1 MTVAVLVLIGGG
13 VAYLLERDSART
25 EPGSATGPSAG
36 PGPIPGAVGGALA
49 GLGVSDAAPPAGYDG
64 RLFNFNGFDFD
75 RNGCDARNDTL
86 ARDLTEVVFRPGSND
101 CRVESGILH
110 DRYSDESLPVTRDQ
124 VDIDHV
130 VALGNAWASG
140 ASTWSPE
147 RRQDFANDPLVLVA
161 TLATHNR
168 AKASSD
174 ASRWLPP
181 AAATHCAYAARQVAV
196 KQRYELT
203 VTTTELGVLEEILSE
218 CPDEPLP
225 DGTEAPPQAGR
236 TDPAPVA
243 ASPQASA
250 TRAPRPAGTPDGDGI
265 YRQVSP
271 GAYCSPEG
279 AWGTTDTGTPMVCR
293 LTPGADRPRWRAA

>member
-1 MTVAVLVLIGGG
+1 MLIGGG
-13 VAYLLERDSART
+13 VAYLLRSAQPPT
-25 EPGSATGPSAG
+25 AIETPSV
-36 PGPIPGAVGGALA
+36 PDPTSGGVAYALA
-49 GLGVSDAAPPAGYDG
+49 GLIVSDAVPSAGYEA

-75 RNGCDARNDTL
+75 RNGCDSRNDTL
-86 ARDLTEVVFRPGSND
+86 ARDLTEVVFREGSNN

-140 ASTWSPE
+140 AATWSPE

-181 AAATHCAYAARQVAV
+181 NAATHCAYAARQVAV
-196 KQRYELT
+196 KERYELT
-203 VTTTELGVLEEILSE
+203 VTTAERGVLQEILAD

-225 DGTEAPPQAGR
+225 DGTEPPPHAGR
-236 TDPAPVA
+236 TDRVPVVV
-243 ASPQASA
+243 SPQPSA
-250 TRAPRPAGTPDGDGI
+250 TRAARPAVTPDADGI
-265 YRQVSP
+265 HRQVSP

-279 AWGTTDTGTPMVCR
+279 ALGTTDTGTPMVCR

>member
-1 MTVAVLVLIGGG
+1 MVVVLVLGAGAA
-13 VAYLLERDSART
+13 AYLLRPSSSGTPQTAGGL
-25 EPGSATGPSAG
+25 PATGS
-36 PGPIPGAVGGALA
+36 PGNPVTSALA
-49 GLGVSDAAPPAGYDG
+49 ALTISDAPPPAGYDA

-75 RNGCDARNDTL
+75 RNGCDSRNDTL
-86 ARDLTEVVFRPGSND
+86 ARDLTEIVFRAGSND

-110 DRYSDESLPVTRDQ
+110 DRYSGESLPVTRDQ

-140 ASTWSPE
+140 ASGWSPE

-181 AAATHCAYAARQVAV
+181 APSAHCAYAARQVAV
-196 KQRYELT
+196 KQRYQLT
-203 VTTTELGVLEEILSE
+203 VTTAEHGVLAGILAT
-218 CPDEPLP
+218 CPAEPLP
-225 DGTEAPPQAGR
+225 DGTEPPPQAGR
-236 TDPAPVA
+236 TPSRAPVA
-243 ASPQASA
+243 ATPEPRPNR
-250 TRAPRPAGTPDGDGI
+250 TPRPAGTPDADGT

-279 AWGTTDTGTPMVCR
+279 AVGTTDTGTPMVCR